1 MNKKHFIGYTA
12 TTLVALGLD
21 AATAG
26 NASTT
31 TPSAKTST
39 TVASNAAMP
48 TTTVTVSVP
57 GSTATVAAPAVTKTV
72 TIQAPAKTVTAPR
85 PAPAVAMAGDG
96 TYEVGV
102 DVRPGTYVS
111 ATPESGNCYWARM
124 TGGDGIDNIIDN
136 NNSSGRSVVTIKKG
150 DKLFESN
157 GCSDWT
163 KR

>member
-12 TTLVALGLD
+12 TALVGLGLG

-26 NASTT
+26 GAATT
-31 TPSAKTST
+31 TPSPT
-39 TVASNAAMP
+39 TTAVASNAAMP
-48 TTTVTVSVP
+48 TTSVTVSVP
-57 GSTATVAAPAVTKTV
+57 GSTATITAPVVTKAV
-72 TIQAPAKTVTAPR
+72 TIQPSAKTVTAPR

-96 TYEVGV
+96 TYQVGI
-102 DVRPGTYVS
+102 DVQPGTYLS
-111 ATPESGNCYWARM
+111 ETPESGNCYWARM
-124 TGGDGIDNIIDN
+124 TGGDGIDNIIQN
-136 NNSSGRSVVTIKKG
+136 NNSSGRSVVTIKVG